1 MSEQNRPKKPGG
13 EADASL
19 DTRLEA
25 LSSRLAREDRKNQ
38 TKAHGKSDNSGFGQG
53 LKIGAEFVSG
63 VLVGAG
69 IGYMIDGWAGTSP
82 FGLIIFLLLG
92 FAAGVL
98 NVLRSVGTV
107 AKPLERPTDP
117 IASRREG
124 HDEEI

>member
-1 MSEQNRPKKPGG
+1 MSEQNRPENEGG
-13 EADASL
+13 EVDANL
-19 DTRLEA
+19 DTRLA
-25 LSSRLAREDRKNQ
+25 GLKSRLEREDSKNKM
-38 TKAHGKSDNSGFGQG
+38 KAHGKSDNSGLAQG
-53 LKIGAEFVSG
+53 LKSGAEFVSG

-69 IGYMIDGWAGTSP
+69 IGYMIDGWAGSSP

-117 IASRREG
+117 TAKRRAG
-124 HDEEI
+124 QDEEI